1 MLDERTERVLWAVIQ
16 SYIENPDPVG
26 SRYVTKKYAFSYS
39 PATIRNIMADLEDMG
54 YLKQPHTSAGRVP
67 TDKGYRYFVE
77 HIISRDI
84 GYDERLVEELE
95 RRIKNMVEDMDG
107 VLNEA
112 TKTLSTLS
120 HFLGLAISPGPEG
133 STLRRIELVPY
144 KDDRIAV
151 LILTDEGVIKHK
163 IIKNEFS
170 LTANDLSSIAKY
182 LNREFTGYT
191 IKEIR
196 NQLVK
201 ELAEDKN
208 LCDTLIERALKLC
221 HESLDE
227 YGANVFITGLSS
239 ILDLPDFT
247 DIEKIKELSKAIED
261 KHKMIKLLDRI
272 VQTEVVQVV
281 IGSENPIKEM
291 SAMSIIASTYKDK
304 DRPAG
309 IVGVIGPKRMDYK
322 AVITLVDTAARYLSK
337 IFEEGGGK

>member
-1 MLDERTERVLWAVIQ
+1 MLDERAEKVLWAVIK

-26 SRYVTKKYAFSYS
+26 SRYVTKKYAFRYS
-39 PATIRNIMADLEDMG
+39 PATIRNIMADLEDLG
-54 YLKQPHTSAGRVP
+54 YLRQPHTSAGRVP

-77 HIISRDI
+77 HIISKDV
-84 GYDERLVEELE
+84 GYDERLIEELE
-95 RRIKNMVEDMDG
+95 KRFSSSIRDMDD
-107 VLNEA
+107 LLDK
-112 TKTLSTLS
+112 TTTTLSMLS
-120 HFLGLAISPGPEG
+120 HFLGLAMSPGPEG

-144 KDDRIAV
+144 KDDSIAV
-151 LILTDEGVIKHK
+151 MILTDEGIIRHK
-163 IIKNEFS
+163 IIKNDYS
-170 LTANDLSSIAKY
+170 LTASDLDEIAKY
-182 LNREFTGYT
+182 INREFTGYT

-196 NQLVK
+196 SQLVK
-201 ELAEDKN
+201 EFAEDKN

-247 DIEKIKELSKAIED
+247 DIEKIKELSKTIEN

-272 VQTEVVQVV
+272 IQTEGVQVV

-291 SAMSIIASTYKDK
+291 STMSIIASAYKDK

-309 IVGVIGPKRMDYK
+309 IIGIIGPKRMDYH
-322 AVITLVDTAARYLSK
+322 AVITLVDTAARYLTK
-337 IFEEGGGK
+337 IIEQEGGS